1 MDSPN
6 KTTQQNGMAL
16 SQEGL
21 LMDSCVI
28 IEQAKLSAYKA
39 VNETLIKRNW
49 LLGMRIQHEVFEF
62 GIIFTI
68 IRVAEMVQ

>member
-6 KTTQQNGMAL
+6 KTTQQNGMVL

-28 IEQAKLSAYKA
+28 IEQA
-39 VNETLIKRNW
+39 
-49 LLGMRIQHEVFEF
+49 
-62 GIIFTI
+62 
-68 IRVAEMVQ
+68 

>member
-28 IEQAKLSAYKA
+28 IEQA
-39 VNETLIKRNW
+39 
-49 LLGMRIQHEVFEF
+49 
-62 GIIFTI
+62 
-68 IRVAEMVQ
+68 